1 MAFNAFIKIDG
12 VTENLAGGEL
22 RVESFS
28 FGVSN
33 PSTVGS
39 GGSGAGAGKAMFQD
53 FSFTTIAGKQSPLL
67 FGASATGKHI
77 LNATLTVTDK
87 TEPLV
92 IHFTD
97 ILISSYKFDEGAALS
112 QKCFEGS
119 LPAVQ
124 MGAPMESVSI
134 NFQKIEFS
142 AGGNTGSG
150 GGSIG

>member
-33 PSTVGS
+33 SGTGGS
-39 GGSGAGAGKAMFQD
+39 SGSGAGAGKAMFQD
-53 FSFTTIAGKQSPLL
+53 FSFTSVAGKQSPLL
-67 FGASATGKHI
+67 FQSSVKGAGI
-77 LNATLTVTDK
+77 LNATLTITDK
-87 TEPLV
+87 IEPLV
-92 IHFTD
+92 IHFSEV
-97 ILISSYKFDEGAALS
+97 LISSYKFDEGAALS

-124 MGAPMESVSI
+124 MGAPMESVSF